1 MNFGKWIKRA
11 SIQLSREMDI
21 FAQQYQLTGTQMSIL
36 NYLAVHQERSVAQKE
51 VADEFGVKESTMSA
65 IITRMEERAI
75 ITRQTH
81 GRNKYL
87 TITPGGQTYV
97 TAIQEFIKKDNQ
109 RLIAAFD
116 PSEQALIERFL
127 KGVGKHDTTYH
138 HT

>member
-1 MNFGKWIKRA
+1 MNFGKWIKIA
-11 SIQLSREMDI
+11 SIQLSREMDT
-21 FAQQYQLTGTQMSIL
+21 FAQQYQLTGTQMSVL
-36 NYLAVHQERSVAQKE
+36 NYLAEHQERPVAQNE
-51 VADEFGVKESTMSA
+51 LATEFGVKKSTMSV
-65 IITRMEERAI
+65 IIKRMEERAI

-87 TITPGGQTYV
+87 TITPSGQTYV

-116 PSEQALIERFL
+116 PSEQAVIERFL

>member
-21 FAQQYQLTGTQMSIL
+21 FAQQYQLTGTQMSVL
-36 NYLAVHQERSVAQKE
+36 NYLAVHQERPVSQKE

-109 RLIAAFD
+109 RLIAGFD
-116 PSEQALIERFL
+116 PSEQAVIERFL

>member
-1 MNFGKWIKRA
+1 M
-11 SIQLSREMDI
+11 
-21 FAQQYQLTGTQMSIL
+21 
-36 NYLAVHQERSVAQKE
+36 
-51 VADEFGVKESTMSA
+51 ADEFGVKESTMSA

-87 TITPGGQTYV
+87 TITPAGQTYV

-109 RLIAAFD
+109 RLIAGFD
-116 PSEQALIERFL
+116 PSEQAVIERFL